1 MQRLKRLVARNTR
14 IIRNAVID
22 LRYGR
27 LLGGKIET
35 RYKHLGA
42 VATENSDYAALA
54 HIFRDRIKATDV
66 LVDVGCGKGCVIN
79 WWLGQGLGN
88 RIIGLELD
96 EEIANQTR
104 QRLCRHENVA
114 IIAGNAL
121 DNIPQE
127 GTLFYLYNPF
137 AEHVMEAFRDRLM
150 CLFDQHGDITILY
163 YHCKH
168 VTVFQ
173 RDPAWVVEVTDVGG
187 PSAYPFDQLAVIRM
201 KRSADQVAVRMSAA
215 S

>member
-1 MQRLKRLVARNTR
+1 MRRLRRLLVRNTR
-14 IIRNAVID
+14 IIRNAAID

-27 LLGGKIET
+27 LLGGKVET

-42 VATENSDYAALA
+42 VATENSDYAALP
-54 HIFRDRIKATDV
+54 HIFGDRIKATDV
-66 LVDVGCGKGCVIN
+66 LVDVGCGKGRVIN
-79 WWLGQGLGN
+79 WWLGEGLGN

-96 EEIANQTR
+96 EEIADRTR
-104 QRLCRHENVA
+104 HRLRRHENVT
-114 IIAGNAL
+114 IIGGNAL
-121 DNIPQE
+121 DNIPQD

-137 AEHVMEAFRDRLM
+137 AEHVMEAFKDRLLS
-150 CLFDQHGDITILY
+150 LFSQHGDITILY

-168 VTVFQ
+168 VHVFQ
-173 RDPAWVVEVTDVGG
+173 WDPAWVVEVTDVGG

-201 KRSADQVAVRMSAA
+201 RRSEAHATARTTAA